1 MAMSRIKIGL
11 ITIGQSPR
19 ADILTD
25 WKFDREKIESFKPM
39 DTLTPP
45 GDSPIPSNIEFV
57 HVGALD
63 GIPPERMSEIQ
74 PSPGEG
80 GFISRLKDGSW
91 TLIDHEKLKPL
102 MISCVEGLEKA
113 GCRAILQLCTGSFSY
128 LDTKALVIKPGSLCK
143 SIIESTLGSEGRI
156 GLFRPFPLREG
167 QKKQDKPVRS
177 PRWGD
182 RETYS
187 VNANPYEEPPEKI
200 IPAVK
205 EMKEQDV
212 DIAYMGCLGYSYAH
226 KRIAYEILQKP
237 VILPRSVSARTL
249 AELYGT

>member
-1 MAMSRIKIGL
+1 MKRVKIGL

-25 WKFDREKIESFKPM
+25 WMFDKEQIESFEPM
-39 DTLTPP
+39 GTLSPP
-45 GDSPIPSNIEFV
+45 EGSPIPGNIEFV

-63 GIPPERMSEIQ
+63 EIPPEGISEIKP
-74 PSPGEG
+74 PSGEG

-91 TLIDHEKLKPL
+91 TLIDHDKLKPL
-102 MISCVEGLEKA
+102 MINRVEGLEKA
-113 GCRAILQLCTGSFSY
+113 GCKAILQLCTGSFPY
-128 LDTKALVIKPGSLCK
+128 LDTKALLIKPGILCRN
-143 SIIESTLGSEGRI
+143 IIESVLGPKGRI

-167 QKKQDKPVRS
+167 QKKQEKPVRS

-187 VNANPYEEPPEKI
+187 VNANPYEGPPENI
-200 IPAVK
+200 MPAVK

-226 KRIAYEILQKP
+226 KRIASEVLQRP
-237 VILPRSVSARTL
+237 VVLPRSVSARTL
-249 AELYGT
+249 SELYGD